1 MPQISQSSLISY
13 VPAVAS
19 PRLVVVS
26 VVSSLQHL
34 RSTVLRTMTSC
45 FTSGSSS
52 KMKPGQIARQSVT
65 AFAFRAHVC
74 LLESSIDRNLTSV
87 ASRAWQDSRPP
98 TTSGDLQPSSASHGG
113 LATR

>member
-52 KMKPGQIARQSVT
+52 KDETRP
-65 AFAFRAHVC
+65 
-74 LLESSIDRNLTSV
+74 D
-87 ASRAWQDSRPP
+87 RPP
-98 TTSGDLQPSSASHGG
+98 ERHGICLSCPRLSVG
-113 LATR
+113 IFH